1 MLFQSYII
9 NLPKEKT
16 RHNFMKKQMEKLGL
30 EHTFIPAVMVSH
42 LNEDD
47 YIKGG
52 MGWQRPLRK
61 TELACFLS
69 HREAWKHA
77 ANSDTHS
84 LILEDDAVLS
94 PSSKDIIHD
103 VIDSLNFDL
112 LCLETRFRRKKLIG
126 PTQLTTKSKFARLY
140 QDRAGAAA
148 YLLSPAGARKL
159 YNKTKFIKPGL
170 ADAYISSSYEL
181 QAYQILPALAIQ
193 LDQCNIHGLVPEIKT
208 ETSINENRPNDQMGL
223 FLKLRFIFRRII
235 AQVHLAIRIISKM
248 FISKFKEIPIAPDFY
263 N

>member
-1 MLFQSYII
+1 MLFHSFII

-16 RHNFMKKQMEKLGL
+16 RHNFMKKQMKKLDL
-30 EHTFIPAVMVSH
+30 EYSFISAVMVSN

-69 HREAWKHA
+69 HREAWKRA
-77 ANSDTHS
+77 ANSNTHS

-94 PSSKDIIHD
+94 PSTKDIIHD
-103 VIDSLNFDL
+103 IIVSLKFDF
-112 LCLETRFRRKKLIG
+112 LCLETRFHRKKLIG
-126 PTQLTTKSKFARLY
+126 PVQLTKKSKFARLY
-140 QDRAGAAA
+140 QDRVGAAA
-148 YLLSPAGARKL
+148 YLVSPAGARKL
-159 YNKTKFIKPGL
+159 YNKTKFTKPGL

-193 LDQCNIHGLVPEIKT
+193 LDQCDIHGLVPAIKT
-208 ETSINENRPNDQMGL
+208 ETSINENRPNDQMAF
-223 FLKLRFIFRRII
+223 FLKLQFITRRVF
-235 AQVHLAIRIISKM
+235 AQIRLAMRIISKI

-263 N
+263 D

>member
-1 MLFQSYII
+1 MLFHSYII

-16 RHNFMKKQMEKLGL
+16 RHNFMKKQMEKLNL
-30 EHTFIPAVMVSH
+30 EHTFISAVMVSN

-69 HREAWKHA
+69 HKEAWKKA
-77 ANSDTHS
+77 ASSNTHS

-94 PSSKDIIHD
+94 SSTKDIIHD
-103 VIDSLNFDL
+103 VIRSLNFDL
-112 LCLETRFRRKKLIG
+112 LCLETRFHRKKLIG
-126 PTQLTTKSKFARLY
+126 PTQLTKKSKFARLY

-148 YLLSPAGARKL
+148 YLLSPSGAKKL
-159 YNKTKFIKPGL
+159 YNKTKFSKPGL

-181 QAYQILPALAIQ
+181 KAYQILPALAIQ

-208 ETSINENRPNDQMGL
+208 ETSINEDRPNDQMGFL
-223 FLKLRFIFRRII
+223 LKLRFITRRII
-235 AQVHLAIRIISKM
+235 AQVRLAIRIISKI
-248 FISKFKEIPIAPDFY
+248 FISNFKVIPIAPDFY

>member
-1 MLFQSYII
+1 
-9 NLPKEKT
+9 
-16 RHNFMKKQMEKLGL
+16 MEKLGL

-69 HREAWKHA
+69 HREAWKKA

-103 VIDSLNFDL
+103 VIESLNFDF
-112 LCLETRFRRKKLIG
+112 LCLETRFHRKKLIG
-126 PTQLTTKSKFARLY
+126 PTQLTKKSKFARLY
-140 QDRAGAAA
+140 QDQGRGCSI
-148 YLLSPAGARKL
+148 L
-159 YNKTKFIKPGL
+159 IKP
-170 ADAYISSSYEL
+170 SRS
-181 QAYQILPALAIQ
+181 
-193 LDQCNIHGLVPEIKT
+193 K
-208 ETSINENRPNDQMGL
+208 ETI
-223 FLKLRFIFRRII
+223 
-235 AQVHLAIRIISKM
+235 
-248 FISKFKEIPIAPDFY
+248 
-263 N
+263 

>member
-1 MLFQSYII
+1 MLFHSFII

-16 RHNFMKKQMEKLGL
+16 RHSFMKKQMEKLDL
-30 EHTFIPAVMVSH
+30 KHTFISAVMVSN

-69 HREAWKHA
+69 HREAWKRA

-94 PSSKDIIHD
+94 PSTKVIIHD
-103 VIDSLNFDL
+103 IIGSLKFDF
-112 LCLETRFRRKKLIG
+112 LCLETRFHRKKLIG
-126 PTQLTTKSKFARLY
+126 PTQLIRKSKVARLY

-148 YLLSPAGARKL
+148 YLVSPAGAKKL
-159 YNKTKFIKPGL
+159 YTKSKFSKPGL
-170 ADAYISSSYEL
+170 ADAFISSSYEL
-181 QAYQILPALAIQ
+181 EAYQILPAIAIQ

-208 ETSINENRPNDQMGL
+208 VTSINESRPNDRIGL
-223 FLKLRFIFRRII
+223 FLKLKFITRRITSQI
-235 AQVHLAIRIISKM
+235 RLAIRIISKM
-248 FISKFKEIPIAPDFY
+248 FISRFKVIPIAPDFY

>member
-16 RHNFMKKQMEKLGL
+16 RHNFMKKQMEKLDL
-30 EHTFIPAVMVSH
+30 EYTFISAVMVSN
-42 LNEDD
+42 LSEDD
-47 YIKGG
+47 YINSG

-69 HREAWKHA
+69 HREAWKQA

-148 YLLSPAGARKL
+148 YLLSPAGAKKL
-159 YNKTKFIKPGL
+159 YNKTKLSKPGL

-181 QAYQILPALAIQ
+181 HAYQILPALAIQ

-208 ETSINENRPNDQMGL
+208 ETSINENRPNDQMEL
-223 FLKLRFIFRRII
+223 FLKLKFITRRIF
-235 AQVHLAIRIISKM
+235 AQIRLAMRITSKI